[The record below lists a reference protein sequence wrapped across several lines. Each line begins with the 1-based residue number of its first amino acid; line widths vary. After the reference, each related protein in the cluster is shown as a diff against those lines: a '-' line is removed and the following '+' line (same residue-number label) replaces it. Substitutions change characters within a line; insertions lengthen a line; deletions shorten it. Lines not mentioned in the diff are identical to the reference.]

1 MKIYLSLS
9 LLALAAQPA
18 LASSQM
24 ASNDTAAIEPAGSLG
39 DARRQELQRVA
50 DALSAEMRTKAGAT
64 TRESVE
70 ALKARIKAMKR
81 PAPSDAPPPCE
92 DCPEKVAAPR
102 PSSASQER
110 NHDCIDCVE
119 EAILA

>member
-9 LLALAAQPA
+9 LLALGAQPA

-24 ASNDTAAIEPAGSLG
+24 ASNGTDAIEPAGSLG

-50 DALSAEMRTKAGAT
+50 DALSAEMGTKAGAT
-64 TRESVE
+64 TREPVE
-70 ALKARIKAMKR
+70 ALKARVKAMKL
-81 PAPSDAPPPCE
+81 PALSDAPPPCE
-92 DCPEKVAAPR
+92 DCPEKAAAPR
-102 PSSASQER
+102 PSSASQAR

>member
-1 MKIYLSLS
+1 MRLYLPLA
-9 LLALAAQPA
+9 LLALGAQPA

-24 ASNDTAAIEPAGSLG
+24 ASNDTAAIEPASSHG
-39 DARRQELQRVA
+39 DARRRALQRVA
-50 DALSAEMRTKAGAT
+50 DALSAEMSTKAGAT
-64 TRESVE
+64 MRESVE
-70 ALKARIKAMKR
+70 AVKARIKAMKR
-81 PAPSDAPPPCE
+81 PAPSDAQPSCE

-119 EAILA
+119 EAILV

>member
-1 MKIYLSLS
+1 MKIYLSL
-9 LLALAAQPA
+9 LALGAQPA

-24 ASNDTAAIEPAGSLG
+24 ASNDTAAIEPAGSSG
-39 DARRQELQRVA
+39 NARRQELQRVA
-50 DALSAEMRTKAGAT
+50 DALSDEMRTKAGAT

-92 DCPEKVAAPR
+92 DCPDKVAAPR

-119 EAILA
+119 EAILL

>member
-9 LLALAAQPA
+9 LLALGAQPA

-50 DALSAEMRTKAGAT
+50 DALSAEMGTKAGAT
-64 TRESVE
+64 TREPVE
-70 ALKARIKAMKR
+70 VLKARVKAMKR

-92 DCPEKVAAPR
+92 DCPEKAAAPR